1 MKELLNIFMDCFWT
15 GMYLWEKFWNILGLI
30 VMRSPR
36 IWIIKCSCL
45 ICWLVLF
52 LLYLF
57 YCICTADNFRKRVFI
72 LGPSHHVRM
81 SGCALS
87 GTETYQTPLYDLTID
102 RESKYPWKMGNLINL
117 TRQSVSRGLQEMRH

>member
-1 MKELLNIFMDCFWT
+1 M
-15 GMYLWEKFWNILGLI
+15 
-30 VMRSPR
+30 
-36 IWIIKCSCL
+36 
-45 ICWLVLF
+45 
-52 LLYLF
+52 
-57 YCICTADNFRKRVFI
+57 FI

-117 TRQSVSRGLQEMRH
+117 TTQPVTRGLQEMRH